1 MSLSVPQWLLTEV
14 RQAKVGSGTEQVK
27 QTSSLLARFNLHTVC
42 NSARC
47 PNLRECF
54 SHSTATFMILG
65 DICTRGCTFCALKRG
80 RPQSPA
86 GDEPERLAQA
96 VNELGLR
103 HVVITSPTRD
113 DLSDGG
119 ACHYARVAETLRE
132 RCRGVKVELL
142 VPDFKGSAEAL
153 ATVLASRPDILAHN
167 LETIPRL
174 YPRIRQ
180 GANYWV
186 SLEIIRKAKE
196 MFPEGITKSG
206 IMLGLGEECEEV
218 EAVLEDLRRVG
229 CNMLT
234 LGQYLAP
241 SLWHI
246 PVARYVKPE
255 EFEFWHRKA
264 MNLGFESVAAG
275 SLVRSSYRASHYLK
289 LYLAGGL

>member
-54 SHSTATFMILG
+54 SHHTATFMILG

-80 RPQSPA
+80 RPQSPVE
-86 GDEPERLAQA
+86 DEPERLAQA
-96 VNELGLR
+96 VNELDLR

-119 ACHYARVAETLRE
+119 AGHYARVAETLRE

-153 ATVLASRPDILAHN
+153 ATVMASQPDILAHN

-186 SLEIIRKAKE
+186 SLEIIHKARE
-196 MFPEGITKSG
+196 MFPEVI
-206 IMLGLGEECEEV
+206 I
-218 EAVLEDLRRVG
+218 
-229 CNMLT
+229 
-234 LGQYLAP
+234 
-241 SLWHI
+241 
-246 PVARYVKPE
+246 
-255 EFEFWHRKA
+255 
-264 MNLGFESVAAG
+264 
-275 SLVRSSYRASHYLK
+275 
-289 LYLAGGL
+289 